1 MIQSNITF
9 YGSEKDQY
17 CMSKPFNRY
26 YIFVSPFEDDSSYS
40 IASVMSF
47 NGSPLLDSPHIMLK
61 GRVEEVLH
69 EITNKLRNL
78 EDNKNSKELFN
89 QE

>member
-1 MIQSNITF
+1 MIKANITF

-17 CMSKPFNRY
+17 GMPKPFNRY

-40 IASVMSF
+40 VASVMSV
-47 NGSPLLDSPHIMLK
+47 NGSPLLYSPHIMFK
-61 GRVEEVLH
+61 GAVEEALH
-69 EITNKLRNL
+69 EMTNKLRNL
-78 EDNKNSKELFN
+78 EDNKNLKELFH